1 MPTDETYVHALD
13 VWGGFG
19 PWWMLAAALVLLA
32 GVIAWR
38 SIPLV
43 DERKKKELSIQEEAQ
58 QIRREEIALQN
69 RQRED
74 DAANN
79 ARFADAMNRTA
90 DSENAMAAA
99 LNAIVAKFDVSS
111 KRSAHMGEQVETI
124 AHQVED
130 IHMITVRNQRN

>member
-19 PWWMLAAALVLLA
+19 PWWMLVAGIVVLL
-32 GVIAWR
+32 GVLAWR

-43 DERKKKELSIQEEAQ
+43 DARKKKELSIQEEAQ
-58 QIRREEIALQN
+58 RIRREDLALQN
-69 RQRED
+69 KRRED
-74 DAANN
+74 DAANQ

-111 KRSAHMGEQVETI
+111 ERSAHMGEQVETI

-130 IHMITVRNQRN
+130 IHAITVRSRH

>member
-19 PWWMLAAALVLLA
+19 PWWMLVAGIVVLL
-32 GVIAWR
+32 GVLAWR

-43 DERKKKELSIQEEAQ
+43 DARKKKELSIQEEAQ
-58 QIRREEIALQN
+58 RIRREELALQN
-69 RQRED
+69 KRRED
-74 DAANN
+74 DAANQ

-111 KRSAHMGEQVETI
+111 ERSAHMGEQVETI

-130 IHMITVRNQRN
+130 IHAITVRSRH

>member
-32 GVIAWR
+32 GVLAWR

-43 DERKKKELSIQEEAQ
+43 DERKKKELAIREEAQ

-69 RQRED
+69 KQRED

-90 DSENAMAAA
+90 DSESAMAAA

-111 KRSAHMGEQVETI
+111 ERSAHMGEQVETI

-130 IHMITVRNQRN
+130 IHAITVRNRRN

>member
-19 PWWMLAAALVLLA
+19 PWWMLVAAVVLLL
-32 GVIAWR
+32 GILAWR
-38 SIPLV
+38 SMPLV

-58 QIRREEIALQN
+58 RIRREEIALQN
-69 RQRED
+69 KQRED

-111 KRSAHMGEQVETI
+111 ERSAHMGEQVETI

-130 IHMITVRNQRN
+130 IHAITVRNQRN

>member
-13 VWGGFG
+13 VWGAYG
-19 PWWMLAAALVLLA
+19 PWWMLVAALVLLF

-38 SIPLV
+38 SIPLI
-43 DERKKKELSIQEEAQ
+43 DERKKKELAIQEEAQ
-58 QIRREEIALQN
+58 RIRREELALQN
-69 RQRED
+69 KQRED

-111 KRSAHMGEQVETI
+111 ERSAHMGEQVETI

-130 IHMITVRNQRN
+130 IHAITVRSRH

>member
-19 PWWMLAAALVLLA
+19 PWWMLVAALVLLF

-38 SIPLV
+38 SIPLI
-43 DERKKKELSIQEEAQ
+43 DERKKKELAIQEEAQ

-69 RQRED
+69 KQRED

-111 KRSAHMGEQVETI
+111 ERSAHMGEQVETI

-130 IHMITVRNQRN
+130 IHAITVRNRRN

>member
-19 PWWMLAAALVLLA
+19 PWWMLVAAVVLLL
-32 GVIAWR
+32 GILAWR

-58 QIRREEIALQN
+58 RIRREEIALQN
-69 RQRED
+69 KQRED

-111 KRSAHMGEQVETI
+111 ERSAHMGEQVETI

-130 IHMITVRNQRN
+130 IHAITMRNQRN

>member
-19 PWWMLAAALVLLA
+19 PWWMLVAALVLLF

-38 SIPLV
+38 SLPLI
-43 DERKKKELSIQEEAQ
+43 DERKKKELAIQEEAQ
-58 QIRREEIALQN
+58 RIRREEIALQN

-111 KRSAHMGEQVETI
+111 ERSAHMGEQVETI

-130 IHMITVRNQRN
+130 IHAITVRNRVN

>member
-19 PWWMLAAALVLLA
+19 PWWMLVAAIVVLL
-32 GVIAWR
+32 GVLAWR
-38 SIPLV
+38 SLPLV

-58 QIRREEIALQN
+58 RIRREEIALQN
-69 RQRED
+69 KQRED
-74 DAANN
+74 DAANS

-111 KRSAHMGEQVETI
+111 ERSAHMGEQVETI

-130 IHMITVRNQRN
+130 IHAITVRNRMN

>member
-19 PWWMLAAALVLLA
+19 PWWMLVAALVLLF

-43 DERKKKELSIQEEAQ
+43 DERKKRELAIREEAQ

-111 KRSAHMGEQVETI
+111 ERSAHMGEQVETI

-130 IHMITVRNQRN
+130 IHAITVRNRMN

>member
-13 VWGGFG
+13 VRGAFG
-19 PWWMLAAALVLLA
+19 PWWMLVAGIVVLL
-32 GVIAWR
+32 GVLAWR
-38 SIPLV
+38 SLPLM
-43 DERKKKELSIQEEAQ
+43 DARKKKELSIQEEAQ
-58 QIRREEIALQN
+58 RIRREELALQN
-69 RQRED
+69 KQRED
-74 DAANN
+74 DAANH

-111 KRSAHMGEQVETI
+111 ERSAHMGEQVETI

-130 IHMITVRNQRN
+130 IHAITVRNRH

>member
-13 VWGGFG
+13 VWGAYG

-32 GVIAWR
+32 GVLAWR
-38 SIPLV
+38 SIPLI
-43 DERKKKELSIQEEAQ
+43 DERKKRELAIQEEAQ
-58 QIRREEIALQN
+58 QIRREEIALQDK
-69 RQRED
+69 QRED

-99 LNAIVAKFDVSS
+99 LNAISAKFDVSS
-111 KRSAHMGEQVETI
+111 ERSAHMGEQVETI

-130 IHMITVRNQRN
+130 IHAITVRNRRN

>member
-1 MPTDETYVHALD
+1 MPTDETYMHALD

-19 PWWMLAAALVLLA
+19 PWWMLVAGIVVLL
-32 GVIAWR
+32 GVLAWR
-38 SIPLV
+38 SLPLM
-43 DERKKKELSIQEEAQ
+43 DARKKKELSIREEAQ
-58 QIRREEIALQN
+58 RIRREELALQN
-69 RQRED
+69 KQRED

-111 KRSAHMGEQVETI
+111 ERSAHMGEQVETI

-130 IHMITVRNQRN
+130 IHAITVRDRH

>member
-1 MPTDETYVHALD
+1 MPTDETYVHAID
-13 VWGGFG
+13 VWGAFG
-19 PWWMLAAALVLLA
+19 PWWMLVAALVLLA

-43 DERKKKELSIQEEAQ
+43 DERKKKELSIREEAQ

-69 RQRED
+69 KQRED

-90 DSENAMAAA
+90 DSESAMAAA

-111 KRSAHMGEQVETI
+111 ERSAHMGEQVETI

-130 IHMITVRNQRN
+130 IHAITVRNRRN

>member
-19 PWWMLAAALVLLA
+19 PWWMLVAGIVVLL
-32 GVIAWR
+32 GVLAWR

-43 DERKKKELSIQEEAQ
+43 DARKKKELAIREEAQ
-58 QIRREEIALQN
+58 RIRREELALQN

-74 DAANN
+74 DAANQ

-111 KRSAHMGEQVETI
+111 ERSAHMGEQVETI
-124 AHQVED
+124 AHQVDD
-130 IHMITVRNQRN
+130 IHAITVRSRH

>member
-19 PWWMLAAALVLLA
+19 PWWMLVAAIVVLL
-32 GVIAWR
+32 GVLAWR

-58 QIRREEIALQN
+58 RIRREELALQN
-69 RQRED
+69 KRRED
-74 DAANN
+74 DAANQ

-111 KRSAHMGEQVETI
+111 ERSAHMGEQVETI

-130 IHMITVRNQRN
+130 IHAITVRSRH

>member
-19 PWWMLAAALVLLA
+19 PWWMLVAALVLLF

-38 SIPLV
+38 SLPLM

-58 QIRREEIALQN
+58 RIRREELALQN
-69 RQRED
+69 KQRED

-111 KRSAHMGEQVETI
+111 ERSAHMGEQVETI

-130 IHMITVRNQRN
+130 IHAITVRNQRN

>member
-19 PWWMLAAALVLLA
+19 PWWMLVAALVLLF

-43 DERKKKELSIQEEAQ
+43 DERKKRELSIREEAQ

-111 KRSAHMGEQVETI
+111 ERSAHMGEQVETI

-130 IHMITVRNQRN
+130 IHAITVRNQRN

>member
-19 PWWMLAAALVLLA
+19 PWWMLVAALVLLF

-38 SIPLV
+38 SLPLI
-43 DERKKKELSIQEEAQ
+43 DERKKKELAIQEEAQ
-58 QIRREEIALQN
+58 RIRREEIALQN

-111 KRSAHMGEQVETI
+111 ERSAHMGEQVETI

-130 IHMITVRNQRN
+130 IHAITVRNRMN

>member
-1 MPTDETYVHALD
+1 MPTDETYMHALD

-19 PWWMLAAALVLLA
+19 PWWMLVAGIVVLL
-32 GVIAWR
+32 GILAWR
-38 SIPLV
+38 SLPLM
-43 DERKKKELSIQEEAQ
+43 DARKKKELAIREEAQ
-58 QIRREEIALQN
+58 RIRREELALQN
-69 RQRED
+69 KQRED
-74 DAANN
+74 DAANQ

-111 KRSAHMGEQVETI
+111 ERSAHMGEQVETI

-130 IHMITVRNQRN
+130 IHAITVRNQRN

>member
-19 PWWMLAAALVLLA
+19 PWWMLVAAVVLLL
-32 GVIAWR
+32 GILAWR
-38 SIPLV
+38 SLPLV

-58 QIRREEIALQN
+58 RIRREEIALQN
-69 RQRED
+69 KQRED

-111 KRSAHMGEQVETI
+111 ERSAHMGEQVETI

-130 IHMITVRNQRN
+130 IHAITVRNQRN

>member
-19 PWWMLAAALVLLA
+19 PWWMLVAAIVVLL
-32 GVIAWR
+32 GVLAWR
-38 SIPLV
+38 SLPLM

-58 QIRREEIALQN
+58 RIRREELALQN
-69 RQRED
+69 KQRED

-111 KRSAHMGEQVETI
+111 ERSAHMGEQVETI

-130 IHMITVRNQRN
+130 IHAITVRSRH

>member
-19 PWWMLAAALVLLA
+19 PWWMLVAAIVVLI
-32 GVIAWR
+32 GVLAWR
-38 SIPLV
+38 SLPLM
-43 DERKKKELSIQEEAQ
+43 DARKKKELAIREEAQ
-58 QIRREEIALQN
+58 RIRREELALQN
-69 RQRED
+69 KQRED

-79 ARFADAMNRTA
+79 ARFADAMNHTA

-111 KRSAHMGEQVETI
+111 ERSAHMGEQVETI

-130 IHMITVRNQRN
+130 IHAITVRSRH

>member
-19 PWWMLAAALVLLA
+19 PWWMLIAGIVVLL
-32 GVIAWR
+32 GILAWR
-38 SIPLV
+38 SLPLM
-43 DERKKKELSIQEEAQ
+43 DARKKKELSIQEEAQ
-58 QIRREEIALQN
+58 RIRREELALQN
-69 RQRED
+69 KQRED

-111 KRSAHMGEQVETI
+111 ERSAHMGEQVETI

-130 IHMITVRNQRN
+130 IHAITVRDRH

>member
-19 PWWMLAAALVLLA
+19 PWWMLVAALVLLF

-43 DERKKKELSIQEEAQ
+43 DERKKRELAIQEEAQ

-69 RQRED
+69 KQRED

-111 KRSAHMGEQVETI
+111 ERSAHMGEQVETI

-130 IHMITVRNQRN
+130 IHAITVRNQRN

>member
-13 VWGGFG
+13 VWEGFG
-19 PWWMLAAALVLLA
+19 PWWMLVAGIVVLL
-32 GVIAWR
+32 GILAWR

-43 DERKKKELSIQEEAQ
+43 DERKKRELAIREEAQ
-58 QIRREEIALQN
+58 RIRREELALQN
-69 RQRED
+69 KQRED

-111 KRSAHMGEQVETI
+111 ERSAHMGEQVETI

-130 IHMITVRNQRN
+130 IHAITVRDRH

>member
-19 PWWMLAAALVLLA
+19 PWWMLVAGIVVLL
-32 GVIAWR
+32 GVLAWR

-43 DERKKKELSIQEEAQ
+43 DARKKKELSIQEEAQ
-58 QIRREEIALQN
+58 RIRREELALQN
-69 RQRED
+69 KRRED
-74 DAANN
+74 DAANQ

-111 KRSAHMGEQVETI
+111 ERSAHMGEQVETI

-130 IHMITVRNQRN
+130 IHAITVRNRH

>member
-1 MPTDETYVHALD
+1 MPTDETWVHALD

-19 PWWMLAAALVLLA
+19 PWWMLVAAIVVLL
-32 GVIAWR
+32 GVLAWR
-38 SIPLV
+38 SLPLV
-43 DERKKKELSIQEEAQ
+43 DERKKKELAIQEEAQ
-58 QIRREEIALQN
+58 QIRREELALQN
-69 RQRED
+69 KQRED

-111 KRSAHMGEQVETI
+111 ERSAHMGEQVETI

-130 IHMITVRNQRN
+130 IHAITVRNQRN

>member
-19 PWWMLAAALVLLA
+19 PWWMLVAAIVVLL
-32 GVIAWR
+32 GVLAWR

-58 QIRREEIALQN
+58 RIRREELAMQSK
-69 RQRED
+69 QRED

-90 DSENAMAAA
+90 GSENAMAAA

-111 KRSAHMGEQVETI
+111 ERSAHMGEQVETI

-130 IHMITVRNQRN
+130 IHAITVRNRH